1 MVYTLNLLSR
11 DYGFAGRTTIS
22 NPPHKKM
29 HLIEHDPAQEL
40 QTGFNYRMAVLRLLS
55 GPNKHELDTHALLQK
70 NDIDPAIFTRN
81 GNISRGQYI
90 HLLASLQPLLHD
102 EFFGL
107 RQHPVKPGVTSMMV
121 EIALGNDTLG
131 AAMTQSLRFMRLVCE
146 DMHISLS
153 DEGDDIALVLSG
165 ADPER
170 DPEHF
175 LVDYWLNYLHRVFS
189 WMIDQLIPVKAVELA
204 FTEAVNPHRLVYQL
218 RGDWHSDRDRN
229 AVVFSRKYLALPILR
244 SRNEWLAL
252 RQTAVQSGVV
262 EWPDEQVQVSSK
274 LRSLIFNA
282 LRQGEPIPSLSRVA
296 TDLHLTTATLHR
308 HLNSEGT
315 SFQRILNDVRCDTAI
330 DKLRFQ
336 KLSVAEVAEQLGFA
350 EPRSFSRAF
359 KQWTGASP
367 SEYQS

>member
-1 MVYTLNLLSR
+1 MHTFDNS
-11 DYGFAGRTTIS
+11 
-22 NPPHKKM
+22 PP
-29 HLIEHDPAQEL
+29 LEL
-40 QTGFNYRMAVLRLLS
+40 QDSFDYRMVVLRLLAGLTNHGIDIATFLS
-55 GPNKHELDTHALLQK
+55 E
-70 NDIDPAIFTRN
+70 NDIDPNLINSHGTV
-81 GNISRGQYI
+81 SRSQYI
-90 HLLASLQPLLHD
+90 HLLSKLPRPLQD

-107 RQHPVKPGVTSMMV
+107 RQHPVKLGVTSMMI

-146 DMHISLS
+146 DMHMSLE
-153 DEGDDIALVLSG
+153 DEGDNIALVLSG
-165 ADPER
+165 LDPER
-170 DPEHF
+170 DPGHF

-204 FTEAVNPHRLVYQL
+204 FSEAINPHRLVYQL
-218 RGDWHSDRDRN
+218 RGDWHSGKDRN

-252 RQTAVQSGVV
+252 RQTAIESGVV
-262 EWPDEQVQVSSK
+262 AWPDEQVQVTSK
-274 LRSLIFNA
+274 VRSLVFSA
-282 LRQGEPIPSLSRVA
+282 LRQGEATPSLNDVA
-296 TDLHLTTATLHR
+296 KHLNLTTATLHR
-308 HLNSEGT
+308 HLNSEGS
-315 SFQRILNDVRCDTAI
+315 SFQRILNDVRCDAAI

-359 KQWTGASP
+359 KQWTGDSP

>member
-1 MVYTLNLLSR
+1 MH
-11 DYGFAGRTTIS
+11 TTA
-22 NPPHKKM
+22 PKLP
-29 HLIEHDPAQEL
+29 LEL
-40 QTGFNYRMAVLRLLS
+40 HAEFNYRMAVNRLLA
-55 GPNKHELDTHALLQK
+55 GPRNHGLDTGALLC
-70 NDIDPAIFTRN
+70 DAGIEGN
-81 GNISRGQYI
+81 GDVSRSQYI
-90 HLLASLQPLLHD
+90 HLLTSLLPPLQD

-107 RQHPVKPGVTSMMV
+107 REHAVKPGVTSMMV

-146 DMHISLS
+146 DMRMSLS

-165 ADPER
+165 LDAQR
-170 DPEHF
+170 DPDHF

-204 FTEAVNPHRLVYQL
+204 FSEEVNRHRLVYQL
-218 RGDWHSDRDRN
+218 RGDWQDDSQRN
-229 AVVFSRKYLALPILR
+229 AVVFSRKYLALPVLH

-262 EWPDEQVQVSSK
+262 QWPDEQVQVSSK
-274 LRSLIFNA
+274 VRSLFFNA
-282 LRQGEPIPSLSRVA
+282 LRQGEATPSLSSA
-296 TDLHLTTATLHR
+296 AHSLHLTTATLHR

>member
-1 MVYTLNLLSR
+1 MHATQQ
-11 DYGFAGRTTIS
+11 D
-22 NPPHKKM
+22 PP
-29 HLIEHDPAQEL
+29 LEL
-40 QTGFNYRMAVLRLLS
+40 QAGFNYRMALCRLLA
-55 GPNKHELDTHALLQK
+55 GPRNRGLDTRSLLL
-70 NDIDPAIFTRN
+70 DSGIDPATLDSD
-81 GNISRGQYI
+81 GKISRNQYI
-90 HLLASLQPLLHD
+90 HLLAKLPLPLQD

-107 RQHPVKPGVTSMMV
+107 RELPVKLGITNMMV

-131 AAMTQSLRFMRLVCE
+131 AAMTQSLRFMRLVY
-146 DMHISLS
+146 DDLRMSLS

-165 ADPER
+165 LDPQR
-170 DPEHF
+170 DPGHF

-204 FTEAVNPHRLVYQL
+204 FSEELNPHRLVYQL
-218 RGDWHSDRDRN
+218 RGDWQSGCARN

-244 SRNEWLAL
+244 SRNEWLSL
-252 RQTAVQSGVV
+252 RQTAIQSGVV
-262 EWPDEQVQVSSK
+262 HWPDEQVQASSK
-274 LRSLIFNA
+274 VRSLVFNA
-282 LRQGEPIPSLSRVA
+282 LRQGEAIPSLNTVA
-296 TDLHLTTATLHR
+296 QHLHLTTATLHR

>member
-1 MVYTLNLLSR
+1 
-11 DYGFAGRTTIS
+11 
-22 NPPHKKM
+22 
-29 HLIEHDPAQEL
+29 
-40 QTGFNYRMAVLRLLS
+40 MAVSRLLA
-55 GPNKHELDTHALLQK
+55 GPMNHSLDTHALLR
-70 NDIDPAIFTRN
+70 NSDIEPAILE
-81 GNISRGQYI
+81 GHGDVSRSQYI
-90 HLLASLQPLLHD
+90 HLLASLPLPLQD

-107 RQHPVKPGVTSMMV
+107 REHPVKPGVTSMMV
-121 EIALGNDTLG
+121 EIALGNETLG

-153 DEGDDIALVLSG
+153 DEGDDIALVLTGLDSQ
-165 ADPER
+165 R
-170 DPEHF
+170 DPGHF

-189 WMIDQLIPVKAVELA
+189 WMIDQLIPVKTVELA
-204 FTEAVNPHRLVYQL
+204 FSEAVNPDRLVYQL
-218 RGDWHSDRDRN
+218 RGDWQSNCERN
-229 AVVFSRKYLALPILR
+229 AVIFSRKYLALPVIH

-252 RQTAVQSGVV
+252 RHTAITSGVLL
-262 EWPDEQVQVSSK
+262 WPDETVQISSK
-274 LRSLIFNA
+274 VRSLFFNA
-282 LRQGEPIPSLSRVA
+282 LRQGEAIPSLSNVA
-296 TDLHLTTATLHR
+296 QHLHLTTATLHR

-336 KLSVAEVAEQLGFA
+336 KMSVAEVAEQLGFA

>member
-1 MVYTLNLLSR
+1 MHATEQ
-11 DYGFAGRTTIS
+11 D
-22 NPPHKKM
+22 PP
-29 HLIEHDPAQEL
+29 LEL
-40 QTGFNYRMAVLRLLS
+40 QAEFNYRMAVSRLLA
-55 GPNKHELDTHALLQK
+55 GAINHGLDTNALLCDAGM
-70 NDIDPAIFTRN
+70 NPAAIE
-81 GNISRGQYI
+81 GDGDVSRSQYI
-90 HLLASLQPLLHD
+90 NLLTSLLPPLQD

-107 RQHPVKPGVTSMMV
+107 REHPVKPGVTSMMV

-131 AAMTQSLRFMRLVCE
+131 AAMTQSLRFMRLVCD
-146 DMHISLS
+146 DMRMSLS
-153 DEGDDIALVLSG
+153 DEGDDIALVLAG
-165 ADPER
+165 LDPQR
-170 DPEHF
+170 DPGHF

-204 FTEAVNPHRLVYQL
+204 FSENVNPERLVYQL
-218 RGDWHSDRDRN
+218 RGDWQSDCKRN
-229 AVVFSRKYLALPILR
+229 AVVFSRKYLSLPILR

-252 RQTAVQSGVV
+252 RQTAIQSGVV
-262 EWPDEQVQVSSK
+262 HWPDEQVQVSSK
-274 LRSLIFNA
+274 VRSLVFNA
-282 LRQGEPIPSLSRVA
+282 LRQGEAIPSLNTVA
-296 TDLHLTTATLHR
+296 QYLHLTTATLHR

-336 KLSVAEVAEQLGFA
+336 KMSVAEVAEQLGFA